1 MTCYSLQPR
10 DRIFDIS
17 NLLPKMFENIGK
29 HIGKNLRGI
38 YSWKLLD
45 HVKQSA
51 ADAFRTSSK
60 RVIQNSAEVSK
71 KKKKKKTLKKFIIK

>member
-1 MTCYSLQPR
+1 
-10 DRIFDIS
+10 
-17 NLLPKMFENIGK
+17 MFENIGK

-71 KKKKKKTLKKFIIK
+71 KKKKKKKKNIKKFIIK

>member
-1 MTCYSLQPR
+1 
-10 DRIFDIS
+10 
-17 NLLPKMFENIGK
+17 MFENIGK

-71 KKKKKKTLKKFIIK
+71 KKKKKKKKNKKFIKKKIKCF

>member
-1 MTCYSLQPR
+1 
-10 DRIFDIS
+10 
-17 NLLPKMFENIGK
+17 MFENIGK

>member
-1 MTCYSLQPR
+1 
-10 DRIFDIS
+10 
-17 NLLPKMFENIGK
+17 MFENIGK

-71 KKKKKKTLKKFIIK
+71 KKKKKKK